1 MFRVTIFHRLS
12 LILFL
17 IFFFFLISTI
27 LFTLPD
33 IKQKL
38 IALEKE
44 IGQAAILKVDLLV
57 KNFSDGL
64 KEFENISLNTHKQRI
79 KTSVDTYFFQIE
91 SMKILAEE
99 NHYDQKIIKKH
110 ILDLT
115 RKFRH
120 ANNDYIFITDYDF
133 NLISH
138 PDPEFNKKNLS
149 EIKDIYG
156 SLLIPTIVKKARSL
170 QEGFHRYWWQRLDSH
185 TPSEKLVYYKH
196 FPEWEW
202 VIVTGVYI
210 DDINE
215 EIQARKEFFNKQ
227 LRKILSD
234 TKIGET
240 GYMYIFDS
248 KCNMIIH
255 PSSNIEGINF
265 SNLLNHYTKQPI
277 CGELKKS
284 ALWGTGELHY
294 LWDKPA
300 DMNNYIYEKIAWVK
314 YHDTF
319 DWFLASSA
327 YFDELD
333 QTNMQIRNNILIN
346 TFVIILLSMI
356 VGFLFLK
363 KWILVP
369 VRKLS
374 EAAIQVQQGDLDVKC
389 NINTKDELGDLGRV
403 FDEMTEKLKV
413 TMDDMTD
420 TMKSLEIAQ
429 NKALKANESKS
440 AFLANMSHEIR
451 TPMNAVIGMSTLLL
465 KTDLT
470 EKQRD
475 YGDKILGSAKL
486 LLGLINDILDFSK
499 IEAGKLDI
507 EKIPFDLDVSLEKTK
522 SMFLL
527 TAKEKGL
534 SLILNNYYYEKKPLI
549 GDPLR
554 LNQIFTNLVSNAI
567 KFTEKGSIVLDIVI
581 ENTDDTSVLLKFC
594 VRDTGKGISEEF
606 MSKLFTDFE
615 QLDSSTTR
623 KHGGTG
629 LGLPI
634 TKKLVELMG
643 GKIWVQSELGKG
655 SHFYFNIPFTKADK
669 DVLNRRI
676 AVEDLKGTKVLIL
689 DDNDYTLEHLEGIL
703 NQYPLTITSFNQSK
717 KAIEELT
724 KRKGNYDLLII
735 DWKIPDINGLDTI
748 RIINESDQ
756 IVKKPKYIL
765 MSNYDVTSLS
775 GEAKKLG
782 IDFLM
787 TKPIDQ
793 SELLNN
799 ILSVLEV
806 EKSIKNISKNTLE
819 EEEVDLSG
827 KRVLLVEDNEINQE
841 IALESIQLTRATVEV
856 ASNGKE
862 AVEMVQG
869 HPQNYFD
876 LVLMDIQMPV
886 MDGYEAVKLIRSD
899 KVYIDLPIIAMTAN
913 AFKSDIQKCLA
924 VGMNSHIA
932 KPFDLDNLHHLLQ
945 KWIIKGGSKHV
956 VSEKPEKQGIPK
968 ETPVKSPKEREDTAP
983 LVEETAE
990 NYQLEIMNLD
1000 TAMNK
1005 FQHKKDF
1012 LIKMVSKFEKK
1023 YGDYGK
1029 VLRNYVAN
1037 DDLKSAEREAHTI
1050 KGLAAGYGAE
1060 ILSEAALNLER
1071 AIKDGDDSINSK
1083 LDIFDVELNRFFNHV
1098 PFVLERLL

>member
-27 LFTLPD
+27 FFTLPD

-38 IALEKE
+38 ICLEKE
-44 IGQAAILKVDLLV
+44 IGQSAILQVDLLV
-57 KNFSDGL
+57 ENFSNSL
-64 KEFENISLNTHKQRI
+64 KEFERTSLNAHKQRI
-79 KTSVDTYFFQIE
+79 KTIVDTYFFQIE
-91 SMKILAEE
+91 SMKVLAER
-99 NHYDQKIIKKH
+99 NHYDQKTIKKH
-110 ILDLT
+110 ILELT

-133 NLISH
+133 KLISH
-138 PDPEFNKKNLS
+138 PDPKLHQQDLS
-149 EIKDIYG
+149 EIKDIFG

-170 QEGFHRYWWQRLDSH
+170 QEGFHRYWWQRLDSD
-185 TPSEKLVYYKH
+185 TPSEKLVYFKH

-202 VIVTGVYI
+202 VIATGVYI

-215 EIQARKEFFNKQ
+215 EIKARKNFFIKQ
-227 LRKILSD
+227 LRKIVSN

-255 PSSNIEGINF
+255 PSSNIEGTNF
-265 SNLLNHYTKQPI
+265 SNLLNPSSKNPI
-277 CGELKKS
+277 CGDLKER
-284 ALWGTGELHY
+284 ALQGSGELLY
-294 LWDKPA
+294 LWDKPT

-314 YHDTF
+314 YHDKF

-333 QTNMQIRNNILIN
+333 QTNIVIRNNILIT

-363 KWILVP
+363 KWILEP
-369 VRKLS
+369 VKKLS

-389 NINTKDELGDLGRV
+389 SINTKDELGDLGRV
-403 FDEMTEKLKV
+403 FDEMTDKLKI
-413 TMDDMTD
+413 TMDDMTN

-429 NKALKANESKS
+429 RKALKANESKS

-465 KTDLT
+465 KTELT

-522 SMFLL
+522 NIFLVSV
-527 TAKEKGL
+527 KEKGL
-534 SLILNNYYYEKKPLI
+534 SLIVNNYYYEKIPLI

-567 KFTEKGSIVLDIVI
+567 KFTEKGSIIIDIVV
-581 ENTDDTSVLLKFC
+581 EHTDETSVLLKFC
-594 VRDTGKGISEEF
+594 VRDTGKGISEKNL
-606 MSKLFTDFE
+606 SKLFTDFE

-643 GKIWVQSELGKG
+643 GKIWVQSEPGMG

-669 DVLNRRI
+669 NALNHRI
-676 AVEDLKGTKVLIL
+676 AVEDLRGTKVLIV
-689 DDNDYTLEHLEGIL
+689 DDNDYTLERLEGIL

-717 KAIEELT
+717 KAVEEFI
-724 KRKGNYDLLII
+724 KRHKNYDLLII

-748 RIINESDQ
+748 RMINESDQ
-756 IVKKPKYIL
+756 VVKKPKYIL
-765 MSNYDVTSLS
+765 MSNYDMTSLS
-775 GEAKKLG
+775 DEAKELG
-782 IDFLM
+782 IDYLM

-799 ILSVLEV
+799 ILSVLGM
-806 EKSIKNISKNTLE
+806 EKSIENISKNTLE
-819 EEEVDLSG
+819 EEELDLSG
-827 KRVLLVEDNEINQE
+827 KRVLLVEDNVINQE
-841 IALESIQLTRATVEV
+841 IALESIQITHATVEF

-862 AVEMVQG
+862 AVEMIQS
-869 HPQNYFD
+869 HPQNYYD

-899 KVYIDLPIIAMTAN
+899 AVNIDLPIIAMTAN

-924 VGMNSHIA
+924 VGMNNHIA
-932 KPFDLDNLHHLLQ
+932 KPFDLDDLLYLLK
-945 KWIIKGGSKHV
+945 KWIAKGDSNNKRV
-956 VSEKPEKQGIPK
+956 INEKPEKMGIQK
-968 ETPVKSPKEREDTAP
+968 ETS
-983 LVEETAE
+983 EETAE
-990 NYQLEIMNLD
+990 NHQLEIMNLD
-1000 TAMNK
+1000 TAMSK

-1012 LIKMVSKFEKK
+1012 LIRMLSKFENKYEE
-1023 YGDYGK
+1023 YGD
-1029 VLRNYVAN
+1029 VLRNHIAN

-1060 ILSEAALNLER
+1060 ILSKSALELER
-1071 AIKDGDDSINSK
+1071 AIKDRDDSIHSK
-1083 LDIFDVELNRFFNHV
+1083 LDIFEIELNRFFKHF
-1098 PFVLERLL
+1098 PIILGQLP

>member
-1 MFRVTIFHRLS
+1 MFRVTISHRLS

-33 IKQKL
+33 IKDKL
-38 IALEKE
+38 IGLEKE
-44 IGQAAILKVDLLV
+44 IGQAAILKIDLLV
-57 KNFSDGL
+57 ENFSDGL
-64 KEFENISLNTHKQRI
+64 KEFENISLNAHKQRI

-91 SMKILAEE
+91 SMMMLAEQ
-99 NHYDQKIIKKH
+99 NHFDQKIIKKH
-110 ILDLT
+110 ILELT

-120 ANNDYIFITDYDF
+120 ANNDYIFIADYNF
-133 NLISH
+133 NLLSH
-138 PDPEFNKKNLS
+138 PDPELNQKNLS

-170 QEGFHRYWWQRLDSH
+170 QEGFYTYWWQRLDSDS
-185 TPSEKLVYYKH
+185 PSEKLVYFKH

-210 DDINE
+210 DDIND
-215 EIQARKEFFNKQ
+215 EIKARKDFFNEQ
-227 LRKILSD
+227 LRMVLSE

-255 PSSNIEGINF
+255 PSSNIEGSNF
-265 SNLLNHYTKQPI
+265 SNLINPSTKQPI
-277 CGELKKS
+277 CGELKEK
-284 ALWGTGELHY
+284 AIQGNGELLY
-294 LWDKPA
+294 LWDKPT

-314 YHDTF
+314 YHDKF

-333 QTNMQIRNNILIN
+333 RTNIAIRNNILIT

-374 EAAIQVQQGDLDVKC
+374 SAAIQVQQGDLDAKC
-389 NINTKDELGDLGRV
+389 NIKTKDELGDLGRV

-413 TMDDMTD
+413 NMDDMTD

-429 NKALKANESKS
+429 SKALKANESKS

-451 TPMNAVIGMSTLLL
+451 TPMNAVIGMSSLLL

-470 EKQRD
+470 EKQQD

-522 SMFLL
+522 NIFLFS
-527 TAKEKGL
+527 AKEKGL
-534 SLILNNYYYEKKPLI
+534 SLIINNYYYEKTPLI

-554 LNQIFTNLVSNAI
+554 LNQVFTNLVSNAI
-567 KFTEKGSIVLDIVI
+567 KFTEKGSILLDIDV

-594 VRDTGKGISEEF
+594 VRDTGKGISKENL
-606 MSKLFTDFE
+606 SKLFTDFE

-669 DVLNRRI
+669 NALNRRI
-676 AVEDLKGTKVLIL
+676 AVEDLRGKKVLIV

-703 NQYPLTITSFNQSK
+703 NQYPLTITSFNRSK
-717 KAIEELT
+717 AAVEELT
-724 KRKGNYDLLII
+724 KRKENYDLLII
-735 DWKIPDINGLDTI
+735 DWRIPDMNGLDTI
-748 RIINESDQ
+748 RMINESDQ
-756 IVKKPKYIL
+756 VVKKPKYIL
-765 MSNYDVTSLS
+765 MSNYDVASLS
-775 GEAKKLG
+775 GEAKELG
-782 IDFLM
+782 IDILM

-806 EKSIKNISKNTLE
+806 KKCIENISKNTLE
-819 EEEVDLSG
+819 EEKLDLSD

-841 IALESIQLTRATVEV
+841 IALESIQMTHATVEV

-862 AVEMVQG
+862 AVEMVQS
-869 HPQNYFD
+869 HPQNYYD

-899 KVYIDLPIIAMTAN
+899 EVNNDLPIIAMTAN

-932 KPFDLDNLHHLLQ
+932 KPFDLDDLHLMLK
-945 KWIIKGGSKHV
+945 KWIAKGDSNYVTDERAGK
-956 VSEKPEKQGIPK
+956 KGIQK
-968 ETPVKSPKEREDTAP
+968 KTPVESPEGLGDTDN
-983 LVEETAE
+983 LEETSE
-990 NYQLEIMNLD
+990 NNQLKVMNLE

-1005 FQHKKDF
+1005 FQNKKDF
-1012 LIKMVSKFEKK
+1012 LIKMVSKFEKQ
-1023 YGDYGK
+1023 YGEYGK
-1029 VLRNYVAN
+1029 VLRNFIAN
-1037 DDLKSAEREAHTI
+1037 NDLKSAEREAHTI

-1060 ILSEAALNLER
+1060 ILSEAALDFER
-1071 AIKDGDDSINSK
+1071 AIKDKDDSINSK
-1083 LDIFDVELNRFFNHV
+1083 LDIFEVELNRFFNNV
-1098 PFVLERLL
+1098 PVVLGQFL

>member
-27 LFTLPD
+27 LITLPY
-33 IKQKL
+33 ITQKL
-38 IALEKE
+38 IALEKKN
-44 IGQAAILKVDLLV
+44 GQAAILQIDLLIE
-57 KNFSDGL
+57 NFSNGL
-64 KEFENISLNTHKQRI
+64 KEFEKTSLKAHKQRI
-79 KTSVDTYFFQIE
+79 KTSVDTYFFQIK
-91 SMKILAEE
+91 SMKMLAEK
-99 NHYDQKIIKKH
+99 NHYDQKNIKKH
-110 ILDLT
+110 ILELT

-120 ANNDYIFITDYDF
+120 ANNDYIYITDYNF

-138 PDPEFNKKNLS
+138 PDPKLHQKNLS
-149 EIKDIYG
+149 EIKDIFG
-156 SLLIPTIVKKARSL
+156 ALLIPTIVKKARSQ
-170 QEGFHRYWWQRLDSH
+170 QEGFYTYWWQRLGSD
-185 TPSEKLVYYKH
+185 TPSEKLVYFKH

-210 DDINE
+210 DDIKE
-215 EIQARKEFFNKQ
+215 EIKARKEFFNQQ
-227 LRKILSD
+227 LRKILSN

-265 SNLLNHYTKQPI
+265 SNLLNPSTKQPI
-277 CGELKKS
+277 CGELKES
-284 ALWGTGELHY
+284 ALRGNGELLY
-294 LWDKPA
+294 LWDKPT

-314 YHDTF
+314 YHDKF

-333 QTNMQIRNNILIN
+333 RTNIAIRNNILIT

-369 VRKLS
+369 IRKLS
-374 EAAIQVQQGDLDVKC
+374 EAAIQVQEGDLDVKC
-389 NINTKDELGDLGRV
+389 NINKKDELGDLGRV

-413 TMDDMTD
+413 TIDDMTD

-429 NKALKANESKS
+429 SKALKANESKS

-470 EKQRD
+470 EKQKD
-475 YGDKILGSAKL
+475 YGEKILGSSKL

-507 EKIPFDLDVSLEKTK
+507 EKIPFDLEVSLEKTK
-522 SMFLL
+522 NIFLL
-527 TAKEKGL
+527 SAKEKGL
-534 SLILNNYYYEKKPLI
+534 SLIVNNYYYEKTPLI

-554 LNQIFTNLVSNAI
+554 LNQIFTNLLSNAI
-567 KFTEKGSIVLDIVI
+567 KFTEKGSIVLDIVV
-581 ENTDDTSVLLKFC
+581 EKTDDTSSLLKFC
-594 VRDTGKGISEEF
+594 VRDTGKGISKENL
-606 MSKLFTDFE
+606 SKLFTDFE

-643 GKIWVQSELGKG
+643 GKIWVQSEPGMG
-655 SHFYFNIPFTKADK
+655 SHFYFSIPFTKTNKNA
-669 DVLNRRI
+669 LNQRLAI
-676 AVEDLKGTKVLIL
+676 EDLRGTKVLIV
-689 DDNDYTLEHLEGIL
+689 DDNDDTLEHLEGIL
-703 NQYPLTITSFNQSK
+703 NQYPIIITALNQSK
-717 KAIEELT
+717 VAVEEVT
-724 KRKGNYDLLII
+724 KRKKHYDLLII

-748 RIINESDQ
+748 RLINESDQ
-756 IVKKPKYIL
+756 VVKKPKYIL
-765 MSNYDVTSLS
+765 MSNYDMTSLS
-775 GEAKKLG
+775 EKAKELG
-782 IDFLM
+782 IHFLM
-787 TKPIDQ
+787 MKPIDQ

-799 ILSVLEV
+799 ILSVLGMETSI
-806 EKSIKNISKNTLE
+806 EKISNNSLE
-819 EEEVDLSG
+819 EETLDLSG
-827 KRVLLVEDNEINQE
+827 KRVLLVEDNELNQE
-841 IALESIQLTRATVEV
+841 IALESIQMTHATVEV

-869 HPQNYFD
+869 HPQHYYD

-886 MDGYEAVKLIRSD
+886 MDGYEAVKLIRSNEEN
-899 KVYIDLPIIAMTAN
+899 IDLPIIAMTAN

-924 VGMNSHIA
+924 VGMNCHIA
-932 KPFDLDNLHHLLQ
+932 KPFDLDDLHHQLK
-945 KWIIKGGSKHV
+945 KWIAKDSSKHV
-956 VSEKPEKQGIPK
+956 VTDKPEKNGIQK
-968 ETPVKSPKEREDTAP
+968 ETFVASPKEIDETTP
-983 LVEETAE
+983 LVDETAQKH
-990 NYQLEIMNLD
+990 QLEIMNLD

-1023 YGDYGK
+1023 YSDYGN

-1060 ILSEAALNLER
+1060 ILSEAALKLER
-1071 AIKDGDDSINSK
+1071 AVKDKDDSMNSK
-1083 LDIFDVELNRFFNHV
+1083 LDLFEQELHRFFNHAPV
-1098 PFVLERLL
+1098 VLERLQ